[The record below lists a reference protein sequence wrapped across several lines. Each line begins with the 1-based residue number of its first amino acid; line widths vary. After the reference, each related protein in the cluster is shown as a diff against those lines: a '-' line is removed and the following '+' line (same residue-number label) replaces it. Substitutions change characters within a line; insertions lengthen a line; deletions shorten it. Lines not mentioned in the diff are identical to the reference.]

1 MRTKIDRYLGILVI
15 FAVLIANTAM
25 SFAES
30 DIEKVSLTVNDISTE
45 VEEENVPAPVDFEDE
60 KVDRGIEENVEKQ
73 EQFLSRLKEELNLTK
88 AGYRQIMNTVS
99 DTNAKLNELSEDK
112 MTLSGQIA
120 VLDESIAVTQAKLI
134 DVIKN
139 IVQKENEIILLY
151 EQIEVKEVAIEYQK
165 ELIRDYV
172 RIIYQEEN
180 NYLSVD
186 ENGEIEAFKLLLAD
200 DSVGNNL
207 KKIEY
212 FDLLN
217 EAGQQMIEELSLLS
231 EELLIHQKELE
242 KKKSKLLDLQ
252 AELEIEKQ
260 QLELQKE
267 SKENLLALTQGQE
280 DIYQQLLEQTLVE
293 QEELLNDVKT
303 LDNAVT
309 FIEKKME
316 EEGADFNP
324 DDYLSLLDYKTQVL
338 YDYRYRSGPVNP
350 DGFDWPV
357 QPDRGISAYFHDPSY
372 AGTFGVQHNAIDIP
386 VYQGSTV
393 RASAEGVVYTT
404 RDNGY
409 GYSYIILAHAGGFM
423 TVYGHM
429 SSILVEEGDLV
440 NQGGIIGLSGGMPGT
455 KGAGYMTTG
464 PHLHFEVLSN
474 GLYVDPLD
482 YLPMEV
488 LTEEQLYA
496 SLPEKYYD
504 DWEEAVSDANFEAI
518 ERF

>member
-1 MRTKIDRYLGILVI
+1 MSIKTDRYLGILII
-15 FAVLIANTAM
+15 FAILAANTAM
-25 SFAES
+25 GFAES
-30 DIEKVSLTVNDISTE
+30 EMETVSFSGDGESVE
-45 VEEENVPAPVDFEDE
+45 VEEEIAPTAEDFEM
-60 KVDRGIEENVEKQ
+60 VDSGIEDKAEEQ
-73 EQFLSRLKEELNLTK
+73 ELFLSRLKEELNLTK

-99 DTNAKLNELSEDK
+99 DTNAKLDELSEDK
-112 MTLSGQIA
+112 MTLSGQIE
-120 VLDESIAVTQAKLI
+120 VLDNSITLTHSKLI

-139 IVQKENEIILLY
+139 IVEKENEIILLY
-151 EQIEVKEVAIEYQK
+151 EQIEIKEVAVEYQK

-172 RIIYQEEN
+172 RIIYQEEK
-180 NYLSVD
+180 NYFSID
-186 ENGEIEAFKLLLAD
+186 ENGNIQAFKLLLAD

-242 KKKSKLLDLQ
+242 KKKGKLLELQ
-252 AELEIEKQ
+252 ADLEAEKL
-260 QLELQKE
+260 QLELQRQ
-267 SKENLLALTQGQE
+267 SKENLLSLTKGQE
-280 DIYQQLLEQTLVE
+280 DIYQQLFEQTLVE

-303 LDNAVT
+303 LSNAVN

-316 EEGADFNP
+316 ENGADFDPN
-324 DDYLSLLDYKTQVL
+324 DYLSLLDYKTQIL

-350 DGFDWPV
+350 DGFDWPAS
-357 QPDRGISAYFHDPSY
+357 PDRGLSAYFRDPTY
-372 AGTFGVQHNAIDIP
+372 VGVFGVQHNAIDIP
-386 VYQGSTV
+386 IYQGSPV
-393 RASAEGVVYTT
+393 RATADGVVYTA

-423 TVYGHM
+423 TVYGHI
-429 SSILVEEGDLV
+429 STILVEEGDLI
-440 NQGGIIGLSGGMPGT
+440 NQGSIIGLSGGMPGT

-482 YLPMEV
+482 YLPLEI
-488 LTEEQLYA
+488 LTEDQISL
-496 SLPEKYYD
+496 LPEKYFD
-504 DWEEAVSDANFEAI
+504 DWEEAVYDLDFEAI

>member
-1 MRTKIDRYLGILVI
+1 MSTKTDRYLGILVI
-15 FAVLIANTAM
+15 FAILVANTAM

-30 DIEKVSLTVNDISTE
+30 GMESVSLTIEGESATI
-45 VEEENVPAPVDFEDE
+45 EEEIVPVTEDFED
-60 KVDRGIEENVEKQ
+60 DNLEKQ

-99 DTNAKLNELSEDK
+99 DTNAKLTELSDDK
-112 MTLSGQIA
+112 MTLSGQIE
-120 VLDESIAVTQAKLI
+120 VLDNSITLTQSKLI

-139 IVQKENEIILLY
+139 IVEKENEVILLY

-165 ELIRDYV
+165 GLIGDYV

-180 NYLSVD
+180 NYFSID
-186 ENGEIEAFKLLLAD
+186 ENGNIQAFKLLLAD

-217 EAGQQMIEELSLLS
+217 EAGQQMIEDLSTLS

-242 KKKSKLLDLQ
+242 RKMTKLQELQ
-252 AELEIEKQ
+252 AELETEKL

-267 SKENLLALTQGQE
+267 SKVNLLSLTKGQE
-280 DIYQQLLEQTLVE
+280 DIYQQLLEQTLIE
-293 QEELLNDVKT
+293 QEELLNDVKN
-303 LDNAVT
+303 LGNAVE
-309 FIEKKME
+309 FIEKKMAE
-316 EEGADFNP
+316 DGADFDP

-338 YDYRYRSGPVNP
+338 YDYRYESGSVNP
-350 DGFDWPV
+350 DGFVWPTP
-357 QPDRGISAYFHDPSY
+357 PDRGLSAYFRDPTY
-372 AGTFGVQHNAIDIP
+372 VGVFGVQHNAIDIP
-386 VYQGSTV
+386 IYQGSFV
-393 RASAEGVVYTT
+393 RAAAEGVVYTT

-423 TVYGHM
+423 TVYGHI
-429 SSILVEEGDLV
+429 SSILVEEGDLI
-440 NQGGIIGLSGGMPGT
+440 NQGAIVGLSGGMPGT
-455 KGAGYMTTG
+455 IGAGYMTTG

-474 GLYVDPLD
+474 GLYVDPLN
-482 YLPMEV
+482 YLPLEI
-488 LTEEQLYA
+488 LTEDQI
-496 SLPEKYYD
+496 SVLPEKYFD
-504 DWEEAVSDANFEAI
+504 DWEEAVYDLNFEAI